1 MGLVAIYDIF
11 LSINTTFDICLF
23 FFSVVLDNL
32 ANLSVDEDKNKQPAE
47 VQRNTSDE
55 KEVIKSFSVKKF
67 FKKLK
72 YPCLSYSFEYFSF

>member
-1 MGLVAIYDIF
+1 MLSIKQVMIFMGYSIVIWNGVSCDIISYDIF

-55 KEVIKSFSVKKF
+55 K
-67 FKKLK
+67 
-72 YPCLSYSFEYFSF
+72 

>member
-1 MGLVAIYDIF
+1 MLSIKHVMIFMGYSIVIWNGVSCDMSLIIIIF
-11 LSINTTFDICLF
+11 LSTNTTFDICLF

-55 KEVIKSFSVKKF
+55 K
-67 FKKLK
+67 
-72 YPCLSYSFEYFSF
+72 